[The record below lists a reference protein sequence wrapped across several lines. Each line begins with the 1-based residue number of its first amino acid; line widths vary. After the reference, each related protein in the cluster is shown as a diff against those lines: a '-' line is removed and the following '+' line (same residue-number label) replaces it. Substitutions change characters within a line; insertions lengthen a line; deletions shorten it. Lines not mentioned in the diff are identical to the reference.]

1 MSLFQNVLK
10 KITATLQEKGAL
22 QETVAATCGE
32 IIGITIPPDA
42 IKLRDTTLYIKI
54 APTQKLAVT
63 LNAQK
68 IITTLQTKGITV
80 TTIA

>member
-10 KITATLQEKGAL
+10 KITKTLQEKGAL
-22 QETVAATCGE
+22 QETIATTCSE
-32 IIGITIPPDA
+32 VVGIAIPPDA

-54 APTQKLAVT
+54 APTQKLAIT

-68 IITTLQTKGITV
+68 IISALQTKGITV
-80 TTIA
+80 TTIV